1 MELAK
6 RCPYCHRNLTLN
18 SLEPHPRRKGV
29 DVLTF
34 SCPECQS
41 ALSDFVLVCTYKEE
55 RALIKAWER
64 VTVGA
69 WL

>member
-6 RCPYCHRNLTLN
+6 RCPYCRRNLALN

-34 SCPECQS
+34 SCHECWS
-41 ALSDFVLVCTYKEE
+41 ALSDFVLVCTYNLSWSPKTGQVAK
-55 RALIKAWER
+55 RDSR
-64 VTVGA
+64 P
-69 WL
+69 

>member
-1 MELAK
+1 MELTNT
-6 RCPYCHRNLTLN
+6 CPYCRRNLTLN

-34 SCPECQS
+34 SCHECRS
-41 ALSDFVLVCTYKEE
+41 ALSDFVLVCTYEEE
-55 RALIKAWER
+55 RALIKTWER